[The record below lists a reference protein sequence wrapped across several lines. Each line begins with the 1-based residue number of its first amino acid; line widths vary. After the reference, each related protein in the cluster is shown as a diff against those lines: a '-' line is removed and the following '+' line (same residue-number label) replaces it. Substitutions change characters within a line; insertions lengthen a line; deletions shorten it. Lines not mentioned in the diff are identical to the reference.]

1 MTLSYSYRLT
11 ITIIECVYL
20 LYMFFFFKTTYH
32 IQWAYADKMTRQH
45 TWLVH
50 DTGYYESKICPL
62 GKLLVIVFIIFS
74 IYRLYH
80 PIRMFYYT
88 LLFDCIAIILSFILN
103 WNALVYLLPV
113 LFLEYIFYK

>member
-1 MTLSYSYRLT
+1 MKSLYYRT
-11 ITIIECVYL
+11 IITIVEWIYL
-20 LYMFFFFKTTYH
+20 IYMFFFFKTTYH
-32 IQWAYADKMTRQH
+32 IQWAYADTMTRQH

-74 IYRLYH
+74 LYRLRKSH
-80 PIRMFYYT
+80 G
-88 LLFDCIAIILSFILN
+88 LLYETIVFDCIAIVLAFLLN

-113 LFLEYIFYK
+113 LVLEVLYYW